1 MHCLLFFVLFFFLN
15 LLLPVIYCEK
25 GEILPFGEILSG
37 VADIANVI
45 TAKKENASVDPV
57 AASASR
63 INLKIVPSKKLSITK
78 NDLMFLMSEIRQE
91 IRRQMSILED
101 ELEEKERMRKRSSS
115 LWTTSHSAVYA
126 PEESVDNTQ
135 EMGSLEEEEREE
147 IENLLDSLNTL
158 DKEDQTTAQPSTS
171 YNVQI
176 GGEEDEQDAQNGTAK
191 GTRFTQKAL
200 RNGTTVWRRFCR
212 ADLRAS
218 ARCIGCLSPLLYGH
232 PRTFSFF
239 PFNLPPLET
248 TRPLNKTMS
257 EQLVCI
263 QNGYP

>member
-1 MHCLLFFVLFFFLN
+1 MHYLFFFVLFFSVN

-45 TAKKENASVDPV
+45 TPIKESASGDPV
-57 AASASR
+57 AASTSR

-91 IRRQMSILED
+91 IKRQISILED

-115 LWTTSHSAVYA
+115 LWTLSHSAVYS

-135 EMGSLEEEEREE
+135 KMDSLEEEEREE
-147 IENLLDSLNTL
+147 VENMLDSLNTL
-158 DKEDQTTAQPSTS
+158 EKEDHITPQGSTS

-176 GGEEDEQDAQNGTAK
+176 GGEKDEEDAQNGEAK
-191 GTRFTQKAL
+191 GIRFSQKAL
-200 RNGTTVWRRFCR
+200 RNGTN
-212 ADLRAS
+212 
-218 ARCIGCLSPLLYGH
+218 I
-232 PRTFSFF
+232 
-239 PFNLPPLET
+239 
-248 TRPLNKTMS
+248 
-257 EQLVCI
+257 
-263 QNGYP
+263 

>member
-1 MHCLLFFVLFFFLN
+1 MFSESVALPSVPLPLFKMHYLFFFVLFFSVN

-45 TAKKENASVDPV
+45 TPIKESASGDSV
-57 AASASR
+57 AASTSR

-91 IRRQMSILED
+91 IKRQISILED

-115 LWTTSHSAVYA
+115 LWTLSHSAVYS

-135 EMGSLEEEEREE
+135 KMDSLEEEEREE
-147 IENLLDSLNTL
+147 VENMLDSLNTL
-158 DKEDQTTAQPSTS
+158 EKEDHITPQGGTS

-176 GGEEDEQDAQNGTAK
+176 GGEKDEEDVQNGEAK
-191 GTRFTQKAL
+191 GIRFSQKAL
-200 RNGTTVWRRFCR
+200 RNGPITRR
-212 ADLRAS
+212 
-218 ARCIGCLSPLLYGH
+218 
-232 PRTFSFF
+232 
-239 PFNLPPLET
+239 
-248 TRPLNKTMS
+248 
-257 EQLVCI
+257 
-263 QNGYP
+263 